1 MTVSQRMSET
11 DYTGPFPPVDTM
23 AMIPVILRLVK
34 QTTGLRFSAVARV
47 TADQWVAYAVDD
59 SVRLDIRPGD
69 ERVVHETLCNE
80 VRLRRRSLACG
91 AGMRELANGPYEP
104 ENHIPRD
111 RLQSHISVP
120 IITSTGLFV
129 GTLCGLDPEPQNFN
143 DTSVIET
150 LELFAQLLASHLELH
165 TQLNDSQSELG
176 VAEETGRLREE
187 FVAVLGHDLRTPI
200 SAVRLSAE
208 LLQARVEEQHS
219 RKLVDAIH
227 SSTLRMS
234 ALIEDVLDFT
244 RCRLG
249 AKFVINLSRV
259 DNLFEAL
266 TPVIAEIRHAHP
278 GADVVYRFG
287 AARPVRC
294 DFGRISQL
302 VSNLLSNA
310 VHHGAPGG
318 PILINGHV
326 DDQSMVLSFSNEG
339 AAIHAD
345 QIDLLF
351 KPFTRAEGENKS
363 AGLGLGLYICSQI
376 AESHG
381 GELHVTSDDRHTVFT
396 VRLPLLVESVEPMPA

>member
-1 MTVSQRMSET
+1 
-11 DYTGPFPPVDTM
+11 
-23 AMIPVILRLVK
+23 
-34 QTTGLRFSAVARV
+34 
-47 TADQWVAYAVDD
+47 
-59 SVRLDIRPGD
+59 
-69 ERVVHETLCNE
+69 
-80 VRLRRRSLACG
+80 
-91 AGMRELANGPYEP
+91 
-104 ENHIPRD
+104 
-111 RLQSHISVP
+111 
-120 IITSTGLFV
+120 
-129 GTLCGLDPEPQNFN
+129 
-143 DTSVIET
+143 
-150 LELFAQLLASHLELH
+150 
-165 TQLNDSQSELG
+165 
-176 VAEETGRLREE
+176 
-187 FVAVLGHDLRTPI
+187 
-200 SAVRLSAE
+200 
-208 LLQARVEEQHS
+208 
-219 RKLVDAIH
+219 
-227 SSTLRMS
+227 MS

-249 AKFVINLSRV
+249 AKFVINLIRV

-278 GADVVYRFG
+278 GADVVYQFG

-294 DFGRISQL
+294 DFGRINQL

-326 DDQSMVLSFSNEG
+326 DDDSMVLSFSNEG

-381 GELHVTSDDRHTVFT
+381 GDLRVRSDERHTVFT
-396 VRLPLLVESVEPMPA
+396 VRLPLLVESVAPVPA